1 MSIRIT
7 CINKANGLHENPYV
21 AISYLG
27 WIEDGTNKTGRT
39 SREEMYYWIR
49 DKNGSAYVQAGN
61 SRAQVVT
68 AVSPKGT
75 KYVKTVADSTERDN
89 LLKLPECG

>member
-7 CINKANGLHENPYV
+7 CIKKANGLHENPYV

-27 WIEDGTNKTGRT
+27 WVEAGTNKTGST
-39 SREEMYYWIR
+39 SREEMYHWIR
-49 DKNGSAYVQAGN
+49 DKNGIAYVQAGEF
-61 SRAQVVT
+61 RAQVVT

-75 KYVKTVADSTERDN
+75 RYVKTVADSTARDN
-89 LLKLPECG
+89 LLKLPECK